1 MTELLWF
8 LIGAVSMFVALVA
21 VSVLIQLS
29 RRAQAKKIVQ
39 EFMKS
44 DQYKDLLEE
53 FDTTWNSRD

>member
-53 FDTTWNSRD
+53 FDATWNARD